1 MVQYFEKLAA
11 WGAKTKSDND
21 RLVAELQETKQA
33 LKEATA
39 LIDKVRHI
47 SELSCVH

>member
-1 MVQYFEKLAA
+1 M
-11 WGAKTKSDND
+11 WGAKTRSDND
-21 RLVAELQETKQA
+21 RLLAELEKTTQA